1 MSLQPV
7 DTMNALPNNV
17 QQRVACP
24 CINRKLFISLFV
36 GGLLLA
42 IAGFF
47 ICLAANQYLPHG
59 VNAIS
64 QLGIGGWC
72 MGFIPMILGILMVGV
87 SFPELC
93 KTTLE

>member
-17 QQRVACP
+17 QKRGEACP
-24 CINRKLFISLFV
+24 CINRQLFISMFV

-42 IAGFF
+42 IAGLF
-47 ICLAANQYLPHG
+47 ITLAANQYLPHG

-87 SFPELC
+87 SFPELT
-93 KTTLE
+93 KST